1 MMNIT
6 PKHSDNGFLQKIFH
20 KISEPGNRILLWFT
34 LEGMLITV
42 VNNLVGNNNNLCGT
56 RLGAN
61 DLHLCL
67 LTTVPQ
73 LVGLMV
79 LIPGGVLT
87 DRMKSKRN
95 MVRVSLF
102 MVAMFYVLIGFVPML
117 RTNQFIAFLILLA
130 ISVGPMTVYNVS
142 WQAYFSDVVHSEKQ
156 NHIMTYRTALT
167 FVIGII
173 IPLVSGLL
181 LASSNTNDDKIHLHQ
196 MFFWIG
202 AVLLLLQIL
211 VLNQIK
217 DASAASTTKIR
228 TGQLKGVVSELLHNK
243 TFLSYVGVAIFFYA
257 TWHVDW
263 TLYFIG
269 QVNYLKLNEA
279 WLSYVNI
286 GNAVVQF
293 ITIGFWS
300 RLNDKYGV
308 RFGMIFGNIGL
319 ALCPICMIIATGLPV
334 PQGQLAFLIM
344 NTLANL
350 PLAAINLNIL
360 QCLLQVVPETNKTL
374 YISIYTVLVTLS
386 NAFMPLIG
394 VIVYTKLGADLNA
407 LQTTI
412 GIIFVLRIISSCLW
426 FLRWWKLR
434 NRE

>member
-1 MMNIT
+1 MNISK
-6 PKHSDNGFLQKIFH
+6 KHPNKGYPQTVLH
-20 KISEPGNRILLWFT
+20 KIAEPGNRILLLFT
-34 LEGMLITV
+34 LEGMLITL
-42 VNNLVGNNNNLCGT
+42 VNNLVGNNNNIFAT

-61 DLHLCL
+61 DLQLSL
-67 LTTVPQ
+67 LTTIPQ

-79 LIPGGVLT
+79 LIPGGILT
-87 DRMKSKRN
+87 DRLKNKRS
-95 MVRVSLF
+95 MVMVSLL
-102 MVAMFYVLIGFVPML
+102 MLTMFYALIGCVPVL
-117 RTNQFIAFLILLA
+117 PTNQFTAFLILFA
-130 ISVGPMTVYNVS
+130 ASVGPMTIYNVS
-142 WQAYFSDVVHSEKQ
+142 WQAYFSDMIHKEEQ

-173 IPLVSGLL
+173 IPLVSGTL
-181 LASSNTNDDKIHLHQ
+181 LASANTNAGKIRLHQ
-196 MFFWIG
+196 TYFWIG
-202 AVLLLLQIL
+202 AALLLIQII

-217 DASAASTTKIR
+217 GRPTASSAESR
-228 TGQLKGVVSELLHNK
+228 TGQLKGVISELLHNK
-243 TFLSYVGVAIFFYA
+243 RFLSFVGVAIFFYA

-300 RLNDKYGV
+300 RLNNKFGV
-308 RFGMIFGNIGL
+308 RFGIIFGNLGL
-319 ALCPICMIIATGLPV
+319 ALCPICMIVATGLPL
-334 PQGQLAFLIM
+334 PQGQFAFVIM
-344 NTLANL
+344 NTLANIT
-350 PLAAINLNIL
+350 LAAINLNMM
-360 QCLLQVVPETNKTL
+360 QCLLQVVPENNKTL

-394 VIVYTKLGADLNA
+394 VVIYTKLGADLNA
-407 LQTTI
+407 LQTTFR
-412 GIIFVLRIISSCLW
+412 IIFVFRMISTGLW
-426 FLRWWKLR
+426 GLRWWRLR